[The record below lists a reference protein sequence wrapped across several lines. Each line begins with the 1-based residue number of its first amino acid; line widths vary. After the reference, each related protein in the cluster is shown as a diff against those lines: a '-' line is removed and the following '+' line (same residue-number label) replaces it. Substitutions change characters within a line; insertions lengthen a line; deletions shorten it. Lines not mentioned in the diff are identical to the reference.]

1 VVFALLLL
9 LAASPTFDEA
19 FRAGLLALQRNDLAA
34 AAANLGTAAKLA
46 PNNGRVWV
54 ALAQTYR
61 KQKEA
66 GKADAAA
73 AKAAVLGTSDPLVLK
88 TLAIYYAEANEIVK
102 AADAQA
108 QYSGLAPQD
117 TAAREKAE
125 SLYFEAAQPLLQ
137 QQKFSEAIPLLRRAT
152 ERLAGSAQL
161 ELALGVAYYG
171 LRRFDEAAAAFLRTI
186 AIAPETE
193 QPYLFLGKFLGQ
205 IPGRLPEVTKQFA
218 NYEAANPASATGYL
232 LHAKALNAQ
241 SIEPEAAR
249 ILLEKSIAIN
259 GRDASAHFELGAVL
273 DRTRRYEEAARE
285 WEMAAELEPTDP
297 ATQYRLS
304 RVYDRLGKPEAA
316 RAARERH
323 AKLVAA
329 QQ

>member
-1 VVFALLLL
+1 MMIRRSLVTLSLLSLVL
-9 LAASPTFDEA
+9 PAVGAHAAGYPT
-19 FRAGLLALQRNDLAA
+19 N
-34 AAANLGTAAKLA
+34 
-46 PNNGRVWV
+46 VCV
-54 ALAQTYR
+54 SS

-73 AKAAVLGTSDPLVLK
+73 AKAAVLGTSDLLVLK

-193 QPYLFLGKFLGQ
+193 
-205 IPGRLPEVTKQFA
+205 
-218 NYEAANPASATGYL
+218 
-232 LHAKALNAQ
+232 
-241 SIEPEAAR
+241 
-249 ILLEKSIAIN
+249 
-259 GRDASAHFELGAVL
+259 
-273 DRTRRYEEAARE
+273 
-285 WEMAAELEPTDP
+285 
-297 ATQYRLS
+297 
-304 RVYDRLGKPEAA
+304 
-316 RAARERH
+316 
-323 AKLVAA
+323 
-329 QQ
+329 